1 MPVFWSFLGL
11 FVVFCTTSYSL
22 CGVCWSFLGLSM
34 ASECSSM
41 LPKLEIGTTGTFSP
55 STTYLVK
62 TCPVPKGK
70 PFETLH
76 CGRSIFNILSI
87 EIVAL
92 FLINGRGFLWL
103 IFLFVI
109 ALCFLNDVLTIPKL
123 LRFFFH
129 HFVQFWIRELNA

>member
-1 MPVFWSFLGL
+1 MVFLQCPVVFLWSFYTTQWSSL
-11 FVVFCTTSYSL
+11 VFL
-22 CGVCWSFLGLSM
+22 CCPDATQTRDRHDGDVFTLCYAFG
-34 ASECSSM
+34 
-41 LPKLEIGTTGTFSP
+41 KNI
-55 STTYLVK
+55 
-62 TCPVPKGK
+62 PVPKGK

-76 CGRSIFNILSI
+76 YSRSIFNPLSI
-87 EIVAL
+87 ETVAL